1 MRSGGRVSVYQML
14 WPIRYTVAAV
24 CLMSPGFVSSVLAV
38 LLLLPFKG
46 GAVLQAGG
54 AENFFN
60 MNQSGRKEGFSRDD
74 DIIEGEYTVE
84 EPYGGN
90 RSRNAIEHK
99 KDE

>member
-1 MRSGGRVSVYQML
+1 
-14 WPIRYTVAAV
+14 PIRYTVAAV

-60 MNQSGRKEGFSRDD
+60 MNQSGRKEGFFHDD